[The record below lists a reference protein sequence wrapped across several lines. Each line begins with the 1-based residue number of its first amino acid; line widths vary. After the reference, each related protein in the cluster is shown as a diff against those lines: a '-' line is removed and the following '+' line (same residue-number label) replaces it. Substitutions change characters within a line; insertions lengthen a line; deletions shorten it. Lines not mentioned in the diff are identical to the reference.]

1 VDFRVST
8 PADVETIVDVLT
20 TAFFDDPLWGPAFPD
35 IAARPRQAA
44 ALWRLLTRSAQR
56 YDWVWVP
63 DAVDAVAVWIP
74 PGGVEL
80 TDAEEDGLEA
90 YLTEACGADVAA
102 GLLGIFAAF
111 EAAHPR
117 EPHFYLSLLGT
128 HASRRGRGIGTALL
142 QHVLTLV
149 DAERMPAYLES
160 CNPVNDPLYR
170 RHGFEPS
177 GRFVVPSGHVVT
189 TMWRPA
195 RAGAA

>member
-1 VDFRVST
+1 VAFRVST
-8 PADVETIVDVLT
+8 PADVEAIVAVLT

-35 IAARPRQAA
+35 PAKRPQQAA

-56 YDWVWVP
+56 YDWVWVAD
-63 DAVDAVAVWIP
+63 DAEAAAVWIP
-74 PGGVEL
+74 PGGTEL
-80 TDAEEDGLEA
+80 TDEEEDGLAA
-90 YLTEACGADVAA
+90 YLTDACGADVAA
-102 GLLGIFAAF
+102 EVLAIFAAF
-111 EAAHPR
+111 EPARPR

-128 HASRRGRGIGTALL
+128 HREHRGRGIGTALL

-195 RAGAA
+195 RAGVG